1 MFKFDIN
8 QFKLVLDTT
17 HHNKEHKQLLDDFVG
32 KPYSILESIK
42 RGGVGS
48 KRMIVNELSPN
59 LSFITNAVSDLNY
72 ANIELRRKGILIRI
86 TKGLKNFTW
95 AIPFYQLVFYKTDF
109 TSIHAQGKYIHFK
122 NSKTFKENT
131 RFFKNLMNEK
141 IKFDKQ
147 YILPQL

>member
-1 MFKFDIN
+1 M
-8 QFKLVLDTT
+8 VLDTT
-17 HHNKEHKQLLDDFVG
+17 YHNKKHKQLLDELVG

-42 RGGVGS
+42 RGGIGS
-48 KRMIVNELSPN
+48 KKMIVNELSPN
-59 LSFITNAVSDLNY
+59 LSFITNAVTDINY
-72 ANIELRRKGILIRI
+72 ANIELRRKGVLIRI

-122 NSKTFKENT
+122 NSKTFKENAG
-131 RFFKNLMNEK
+131 FFKNLMNEK

-147 YILPQL
+147 YILSQS

>member
-1 MFKFDIN
+1 M
-8 QFKLVLDTT
+8 VLDTT
-17 HHNKEHKQLLDDFVG
+17 HNNKEHKQLLDEFVG

-48 KRMIVNELSPN
+48 KRMIVKELSPN
-59 LSFITNAVSDLNY
+59 LSFITNDVADINY
-72 ANIELRRKGILIRI
+72 ANIELRRKGVLIRI
-86 TKGLKNFTW
+86 TKGLKSFTW
-95 AIPFYQLVFYKTDF
+95 AIPFYQLVFYNTDF

-122 NSKTFKENT
+122 NSKTFKENA

-141 IKFDKQ
+141 IKFDER

>member
-1 MFKFDIN
+1 M
-8 QFKLVLDTT
+8 VLNTT
-17 HHNKEHKQLLDDFVG
+17 HYNKDHKQLLDDFVG
-32 KPYSILESIK
+32 KAYSILESIK
-42 RGGVGS
+42 LGGVGS

-59 LSFITNAVSDLNY
+59 LSFITNAVADINY
-72 ANIELRRKGILIRI
+72 ANIEIRKKGVLIRI

-122 NSKTFKENT
+122 NSKTFKENA
-131 RFFKNLMNEK
+131 RFFKNLLNEK
-141 IKFDKQ
+141 IKFDEQ